1 MYCSPENRRHNYHR
15 HHDRDGDNGDDDV
28 DREDGDDDDDGGDD
42 VPETLDAFKGISFHP
57 PVKTG
62 QVVSHPV
69 RLLL

>member
-1 MYCSPENRRHNYHR
+1 MYCSPENRHHNFHRHNHR
-15 HHDRDGDNGDDDV
+15 DDHNGDDDA
-28 DREDGDDDDDGGDD
+28 DREDGDDDDDDD

-69 RLLL
+69 CFLL

>member
-1 MYCSPENRRHNYHR
+1 MYCSPENRHHNFHRHNHR
-15 HHDRDGDNGDDDV
+15 DDHNGDDDA
-28 DREDGDDDDDGGDD
+28 DREDGDDDD

-69 RLLL
+69 CFLL